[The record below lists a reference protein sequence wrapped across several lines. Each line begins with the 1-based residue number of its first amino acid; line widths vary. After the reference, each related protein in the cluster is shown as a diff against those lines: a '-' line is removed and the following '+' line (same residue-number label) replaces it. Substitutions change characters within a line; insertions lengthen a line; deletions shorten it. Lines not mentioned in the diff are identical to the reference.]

1 MTRDERYRPEGT
13 SMTEFCGDGELG
25 YLRSRTRF
33 SAEKGLGL
41 DEAYRLAH
49 LPLVAAQHPRT
60 IARRE
65 GSGYEMGRHERVF
78 SLVLPVPWEA
88 LRGSTA
94 YRELESEFA
103 AQNFAHKLAWDL
115 LDRRGDKL
123 HATIC
128 GRLGTGDIPPVFE
141 AKALGELAGL
151 GPLQVELRGLFSGN
165 VNLGRLYLRAY
176 PERRDGINM
185 FRHIQKL
192 LGRPETDLY
201 VVGLH
206 NLIDDLDAQEAS
218 ALAALIERW
227 WDRSILRF
235 EADSLWILGA
245 KDDLVLDSAVAG
257 TVRLA

>member
-25 YLRSRTRF
+25 YLRSRTGFQEGERM
-33 SAEKGLGL
+33 GL

-49 LPLVAAQHPRT
+49 LPLVAPRHLRI

-88 LRGSTA
+88 LRGSPA
-94 YRELESEFA
+94 HLELESEIA
-103 AQNFAHKLAWDL
+103 AQPFARKLAWNIL
-115 LDRRGDKL
+115 KQRRDKL
-123 HATIC
+123 HMTIC
-128 GRLGTGDIPPVFE
+128 GRLATGDIPPVFE

-201 VVGLH
+201 VVGLY

-227 WDRSILRF
+227 WDRPILRF
-235 EADSLWILGA
+235 QADSLWILGA

-257 TVRLA
+257 TVRLT